1 MLPTLCHSSFQQF
14 IFGGHIDPTGKE
26 VTCLV
31 YKAGTAESGFKLR
44 SLGGV
49 GVADNGKQSF
59 YVVTKGPETQLLGF
73 EAVWVASRS
82 VEIGHL
88 VQQVS

>member
-1 MLPTLCHSSFQQF
+1 MPTR
-14 IFGGHIDPTGKE
+14 KE
-26 VTCLV
+26 ITCLV
-31 YKAGTAESGFKLR
+31 YKAGIAGSGFKLR

-49 GVADNGKQSF
+49 GVADNRKQSF
-59 YVVTKGPETQLLGF
+59 YVLTKGPETQLLGF

-88 VQQVS
+88 LQQVF